1 MAKLTKGQTI
11 EYLKRIG
18 ESMTLDAQAQAI
30 IDYTV
35 DTYNENQRLVSKAEV
50 QEVVNT
56 VEEVTGK
63 SLGQLIAETEG
74 EAPIVEVK
82 VEEKKPLPS
91 KKTEDS
97 IKPATPVIKKKEE
110 PKAEEVTEE
119 KVAPKKESKVVKPH
133 NDYLAKFPETIES
146 KSLKGT
152 LKVRRDLVT
161 IEDVVRAFNND
172 EDIVIATYWTKKLLK
187 QYADSYDPMGI
198 NPNRPKSF
206 ENDLDLI
213 ELTFANNLVAT
224 GCSLYSSIPQIFK
237 PEYFEVDEDGMR
249 YANGCEFEIYEIIEE

>member
-11 EYLKRIG
+11 EYLKKIG
-18 ESMTLDAQAQAI
+18 EMITLDVQAQAV

-35 DTYNENQRLVSKAEV
+35 EMFEENPRNVSKAEV
-50 QEVVNT
+50 EELVKT
-56 VEEVTGK
+56 VQQATGK
-63 SLGQLIAETEG
+63 NFGQLIAETEG
-74 EAPIVEVK
+74 QEPIEEVII
-82 VEEKKPLPS
+82 EGKKPLPS

-97 IKPATPVIKKKEE
+97 VKPVVKKKEDSKVE
-110 PKAEEVTEE
+110 PVQED
-119 KVAPKKESKVVKPH
+119 KVVEPKKESKVEKPH

-152 LKVRRDLVT
+152 LRVRRDLVS
-161 IEDVVRAFNND
+161 IEDVVKAFNND

-206 ENDLDLI
+206 ENDLDLV
-213 ELTFANNLVAT
+213 ELTFANNLVVT
-224 GCSLYSSIPQIFK
+224 GCSLYSFIPQIFK

-249 YANGCEFEIYEIIEE
+249 YANGCEFEIYEVIEE

>member
-18 ESMTLDAQAQAI
+18 EMITLDVQAQAV

-35 DTYNENQRLVSKAEV
+35 EMFEENPRNVSKAEV
-50 QEVVNT
+50 EELVRT
-56 VEEVTGK
+56 VQDATGK
-63 SLGQLIAETEG
+63 NFGQLIAETEG
-74 EAPIVEVK
+74 QEPIEEVI
-82 VEEKKPLPS
+82 VEEKKPLPG
-91 KKTEDS
+91 KKTENS
-97 IKPATPVIKKKEE
+97 VKPVVKKKEE
-110 PKAEEVTEE
+110 VKVEPVQEE
-119 KVAPKKESKVVKPH
+119 KVEAKKESKVVKPH
-133 NDYLAKFPETIES
+133 NDYLAKFPEEI
-146 KSLKGT
+146 KSNALKAT
-152 LKVRRDLVT
+152 LKLRRDLVT
-161 IEDVVRAFNND
+161 IEDLTKAFNNND
-172 EDIVIATYWTKKLLK
+172 DIVIATYWTKKLLK

-213 ELTFANNLVAT
+213 ELTYSNNLVAT

-249 YANGCEFEIYEIIEE
+249 YANGCEFEIYEVIEE